1 MQLVVKFC
9 CLCVSGLLSLWTP
22 LSVADTQEDVRFWLN
37 VNATGNLPA
46 EGWHWYAEL
55 QPRWRQEGSALDQL
69 LIRPAVY
76 YALTERSSLW
86 VGYAHVTTHPAGRA
100 NFEENRLWQQ
110 YLYNFEP
117 IYDVKIQSRTRVEQ
131 RWLEN
136 SDDTGYKLR
145 QLVRLTTPSSLHPK
159 LTWVVY
165 DEYFI
170 NLNTTDYGARKGFDQ
185 NRAFIGGNWAL
196 SQHAKFELGYL
207 NQYVNGRTAHAE
219 NHVLSTTLNLS
230 F

>member
-1 MQLVVKFC
+1 MQKGIKYSWFL
-9 CLCVSGLLSLWTP
+9 LCGWLSLWS
-22 LSVADTQEDVRFWLN
+22 LLAIADTQEDGRFWLN
-37 VNATGNLPA
+37 INAVGKLPA

-55 QPRWRQEGSALDQL
+55 QPRWRHEGSEFDQL

-76 YALTERSSLW
+76 YALNDRSSVWL
-86 VGYAHVTTHPAGRA
+86 GYAHVNTHPAGRSS
-100 NFEENRLWQQ
+100 FEENRLWQQ
-110 YLYNFEP
+110 YLHNFEP
-117 IYDVKIQSRTRVEQ
+117 IYDVKIQSRTRLEQ

-145 QLVRLTTPSSLHPK
+145 QLVRLTTHSSLHPK

-185 NRAFIGGNWAL
+185 NRAFIGVNWAL
-196 SQHAKFELGYL
+196 SQTARVEVGYL
-207 NQYVNGRTAHAE
+207 NQFVNGRNVNAE
-219 NHVLSTTLNLS
+219 NHVLSTTLNLN